1 MEQQNDELM
10 LPLNESYLSLK
21 NDMNPK
27 LFNEREKIF
36 NDSRKKLFGHKE
48 IKFYDNIKVHNGFK
62 NGYQNLFVNIWNSQ
76 RKKIY
81 FESY

>member
-1 MEQQNDELM
+1 M
-10 LPLNESYLSLK
+10 K
-21 NDMNPK
+21 
-27 LFNEREKIF
+27 EKKFF

-62 NGYQNLFVNIWNSQ
+62 KGYQNLFVNIWNIQ

>member
-1 MEQQNDELM
+1 M
-10 LPLNESYLSLK
+10 K
-21 NDMNPK
+21 
-27 LFNEREKIF
+27 EKKFF

-62 NGYQNLFVNIWNSQ
+62 KGYQNLFVNIWNSQ